1 MADDP
6 ARNPQTRMWSI
17 GDYPA
22 IARHLLP
29 ISEATVAALDIQ
41 ADERVLDVAV
51 GNGNAAILAA
61 RRGAFVTG
69 IDLTP
74 AQIDRAR
81 DRCAAEG
88 VGVELRVGDAQALDV
103 ADASFDVVLSVMG
116 MIFAPDH
123 AAAIQELARACRP
136 GGRIA
141 ATAWTASGWAVA
153 WRANVAEL
161 MPAAPTGPSP
171 DEWGDPEVAQARLA
185 GAGLDATVETCDFSW
200 RFPSAEVAFETF
212 VTAAGPFV
220 MFMEAMQQRGTADAG
235 RTALVEAME
244 ETNVATDGTCEL
256 PSAYLLMT
264 ATR

>member
-6 ARNPQTRMWSI
+6 NPDAQTRMWTI

-29 ISEATVAALDIQ
+29 ISEATVASLDIQ
-41 ADERVLDVAV
+41 PGERVLDVAV
-51 GNGNAAILAA
+51 GDGNAAILAA
-61 RRGAFVTG
+61 RRRAHVTG

-88 VGVELRVGDAQALDV
+88 VEVDLRVGDAEALELP
-103 ADASFDVVLSVMG
+103 DAGFDVVMSVMG
-116 MIFAPDH
+116 MIFAPGH
-123 AAAIQELARACRP
+123 AAAARELGRTCRP

-141 ATAWTASGWAVA
+141 LTAWTRSGWAVA
-153 WRANVAEL
+153 WRARVAHL
-161 MPAAPTGPSP
+161 MPPPPTGPTP
-171 DEWGDPEVAQARLA
+171 DDWGDPDTMAMRMDV
-185 GAGLDATVETCDFSW
+185 AGLAATIEERPFVW
-200 RFPSAEVAFETF
+200 RFPSAEAALETF

-220 MFMEAMQQRGTADAG
+220 MFMEAMRAQDKAEAA
-235 RTALVEAME
+235 RTALLEAME
-244 ETNVATDGTCEL
+244 ETNVATDGTCAL
-256 PSAYLLMT
+256 PADYLLVN